1 VDSHHFLETALVFLV
16 ATVIAVPLT
25 KRFRLGSVLGY
36 LLAGIVIGP
45 QELGLVSDTSGVA
58 TISEFGVVL
67 MLFVIG
73 LELSPQRLWVMR
85 RQVFGTG
92 LLQVLATSLLIGA
105 AAYFLFGFT
114 VNAAAIVG
122 GSLALSSTAFGL
134 QILAERKEAGTAY
147 GRQAFAILLFQDLA
161 AIPLIA
167 AVPLLASASTKHGFD
182 PYAVLRTIGAIVAV
196 MVGGRYLLRPVFRF
210 VAKADNVEVSTA
222 TALLV
227 VMGTAWLM
235 EMVGVSAT
243 LGAFLA
249 GVLLADSEYRHELE
263 SHLEPFKG
271 LLLGLFF
278 ISVGMSMDIMLLVH
292 EPGKIVLLV
301 LGLLLVKGALLWP
314 LGRIVGG
321 LGNRDALRLAAL
333 LACGGEFAFV
343 VLKLAG
349 DQNLITERQHGLQV
363 LAITLSMA
371 LTPLMVAGLGRLLK
385 KSETKQEKREFD
397 TIVADS
403 PRVIIAGYGR
413 MGQIVARMLRA
424 QGIPFVALDHS
435 VEQIDLVQRFGK
447 WSDLFYGD
455 PARPELL
462 RAAQADKAEVFV
474 LAVDDPEASLRTARV
489 VRRLYPDLKII
500 ARARNRQ
507 HVWRLMDLGVE
518 MPVRETLYSSLK
530 MTRQTLEAL
539 GTSPEAA
546 ADQVERFRRQDAD
559 LLKRQYLVYD
569 DDARIVQTTREAL
582 ADLEQLYQADAS
594 PEAKRERQ
602 TPTDAKPDDQDVTR

>member
-1 VDSHHFLETALVFLV
+1 VDNHHYLQTALVFLL

-36 LLAGIVIGP
+36 LLAGVAIGP
-45 QELGLVSDTSGVA
+45 QLMGLVGDTAGVS
-58 TISEFGVVL
+58 TISEFGIVL

-85 RQVFGTG
+85 RAVFGTG
-92 LLQVLATSLLIGA
+92 LLQVLASSVAIAL
-105 AAYFLFGFT
+105 AAYFLFGLT
-114 VNAAAIVG
+114 GKAATIVG

-134 QILAERKEAGTAY
+134 QILAERKEAGSAY

-167 AVPLLASASTKHGFD
+167 MVPLLASSSIQHGPD
-182 PYAVLRTIGAIVAV
+182 LLGILRTVGVIVAV
-196 MVGGRYLLRPVFRF
+196 VVGGRYLLRPVFRF
-210 VAKADNVEVSTA
+210 VAKADAVEVSTA
-222 TALLV
+222 TALMV

-235 EMVGVSAT
+235 ELAGVSST

-249 GVLLADSEYRHELE
+249 GVLLADSEYRHDLE

-278 ISVGMSMDIMLLVH
+278 ISVGMTMDLSLLVH
-292 EPGKIVLLV
+292 QPAYV
-301 LGLLLVKGALLWP
+301 LGVVCALLLLKGLLLWP

-321 LGNRDALRLAAL
+321 LDRTEALRLAVL

-343 VLKLAG
+343 VLKMAG
-349 DQNLITERQHGLQV
+349 EQRILSTAQHNLLV
-363 LAITLSMA
+363 LAISLSMA
-371 LTPLMVAGLGRLLK
+371 LTPLLVALLGRLLGSKAK
-385 KSETKQEKREFD
+385 KPTRAYDVID
-397 TIVADS
+397 THA

-413 MGQIVARMLRA
+413 MGQIIARVLRA

-435 VEQIDLVQRFGK
+435 VEQLDLVQRFGNVT
-447 WSDLFYGD
+447 DIFYGD

-462 RAAQADKAEVFV
+462 RAAQANKAEVFV
-474 LAVDDPEASLRTARV
+474 LASDDPESSLRVARV
-489 VRRLYPDLKII
+489 VRRQYPHLKIV

-518 MPVRETLYSSLK
+518 EPVRETLYSSLK
-530 MTRQTLEAL
+530 MTRKALEAL
-539 GTSPEAA
+539 GLTAEQA
-546 ADQVERFRRQDAD
+546 ADQVERFRRQDAE
-559 LLKRQYLVYD
+559 LLKAQYLVYD
-569 DDARIVQTTREAL
+569 DETKLVQTTREAL
-582 ADLEQLYQADAS
+582 SDLEKLFEADAT
-594 PEAKRERQ
+594 PQAERERRR
-602 TPTDAKPDDQDVTR
+602 DAGVPLSGES

>member
-1 VDSHHFLETALVFLV
+1 MDGHHFLQTALVFLL

-36 LLAGIVIGP
+36 LVAGVVIGP
-45 QELGLVSDTSGVA
+45 QELGLVSDTGGVA

-85 RQVFGTG
+85 RAVFGTG
-92 LLQVLATSLLIGA
+92 LLQVLASSLAIGA
-105 AAYFLFGFT
+105 LAYFLFGLT
-114 VNAAAIVG
+114 GKAATIIG

-134 QILAERKEAGTAY
+134 QILAERKEVGSAY

-167 AVPLLASASTKHGFD
+167 MVPLLASSSAKHGVD
-182 PYAVLRTIGAIVAV
+182 LMGTLRTVGMILAV
-196 MVGGRYLLRPVFRF
+196 VVGGRYLLRPVFRF
-210 VAKADNVEVSTA
+210 VAKADAVEVSTA

-235 EMVGVSAT
+235 ELAGVSST

-249 GVLLADSEYRHELE
+249 GVLLADSEYRHDLE
-263 SHLEPFKG
+263 SHIEPFKG

-278 ISVGMSMDIMLLVH
+278 ISVGMSMDLSLLLRQ
-292 EPGKIVLLV
+292 PLNVLALV
-301 LGLLLVKGALLWP
+301 GGLLLLKGLLLWP
-314 LGRIVGG
+314 LGRIVGQ
-321 LGNRDALRLAAL
+321 LERAEALRLAVL

-343 VLKLAG
+343 VLKLATEQRLISG
-349 DQNLITERQHGLQV
+349 RQQNLLV
-363 LAITLSMA
+363 LAISLSMA
-371 LTPLMVAGLGRLLK
+371 LTPLLVALLAKLLGGKAK
-385 KSETKQEKREFD
+385 KPARAYD
-397 TIVADS
+397 TIDTHV

-413 MGQIVARMLRA
+413 MGQIVARILRA

-435 VEQIDLVQRFGK
+435 VEQLDLVQRFGNVT
-447 WSDLFYGD
+447 DIFYGD

-474 LAVDDPEASLRTARV
+474 LASDDPESSLRVARV
-489 VRRLYPDLKII
+489 VHRQYPHLKIV

-518 MPVRETLYSSLK
+518 EPVRETLYSSLK
-530 MTRQTLEAL
+530 MSRKTLEAL
-539 GTSPEAA
+539 GLSPEQA
-546 ADQVERFRRQDAD
+546 ADQVERFRRQDAE
-559 LLKRQYLVYD
+559 LIKAQYLVYD
-569 DDARIVQTTREAL
+569 DETKLVQTTREAL
-582 ADLEQLYQADAS
+582 SDLEKLFEADAS
-594 PEAKRERQ
+594 PQAERVRERDAG
-602 TPTDAKPDDQDVTR
+602 TPLTGE

>member
-1 VDSHHFLETALVFLV
+1 VDSRHFLQTALVFLL

-45 QELGLVSDTSGVA
+45 QELGLISDTAGVS

-85 RQVFGTG
+85 KQVFGTG
-92 LLQVLATSLLIGA
+92 LLQVLATSLVIGA
-105 AAYFLFGFT
+105 AAYYLFGLT
-114 VNAAAIVG
+114 VNAATIVG

-134 QILAERKEAGTAY
+134 QILAERKEAGTSY
-147 GRQAFAILLFQDLA
+147 GRQAFAVLLFQDLA

-182 PYAVLRTIGAIVAV
+182 VYAVLRTVAAIVAV
-196 MVGGRYLLRPVFRF
+196 MVGGRYLLRPIFRF
-210 VAKADNVEVSTA
+210 VAKVDNVEVSTA

-235 EMVGVSAT
+235 ELVGVSAT

-278 ISVGMSMDIMLLVH
+278 ISVGMSMDLTLLIEQPMRVF
-292 EPGKIVLLV
+292 LLV
-301 LGLLLVKGALLWP
+301 LFLLLIKGALLWP

-321 LGNRDALRLAAL
+321 LNGRDALRLAVL

-343 VLKLAG
+343 LLKLAG
-349 DQNLITERQHGLQV
+349 EQNLITTEQHSLQV

-371 LTPLMVAGLGRLLK
+371 LTPLMVAVLGRMLYQAKTK
-385 KSETKQEKREFD
+385 KEREFD
-397 TIVADS
+397 TIVADK

-435 VEQIDLVQRFGK
+435 VEQIDLVQRFGN
-447 WSDLFYGD
+447 WTDIFYGD

-462 RAAQADKAEVFV
+462 RAAQADQAAVFV

-489 VRRLYPDLKII
+489 VRRMYPSLKII

-507 HVWRLMDLGVE
+507 HAWRLMDLGVDL
-518 MPVRETLYSSLK
+518 PVRETLYSSLK

-539 GTSPEAA
+539 GMSPEMA
-546 ADQVERFRRQDAD
+546 ADHVERFRRQDAE

-582 ADLEQLYQADAS
+582 VDLEQLFQADAS
-594 PEAKRERQ
+594 PEVTRALEK
-602 TPTDAKPDDQDVTR
+602 PTDAKANDEDVTR

>member
-1 VDSHHFLETALVFLV
+1 MDSHHYLQTALVFLL

-36 LLAGIVIGP
+36 LLAGVAIGP
-45 QELGLVSDTSGVA
+45 QLLGLVGDTAGVS

-73 LELSPQRLWVMR
+73 LELSPRRLWVMR
-85 RQVFGTG
+85 RSVFGTG
-92 LLQVLATSLLIGA
+92 LLQVLATSVAIAA
-105 AAYFLFGFT
+105 AAYFLFGLT
-114 VNAAAIVG
+114 GKAATIVG

-134 QILAERKEAGTAY
+134 QILAERKEAGSAY

-167 AVPLLASASTKHGFD
+167 MVPLLASSSMQHGLD
-182 PYAVLRTIGAIVAV
+182 LVGIGRTVGVIVAV
-196 MVGGRYLLRPVFRF
+196 VVGGRYLLRPVFRF
-210 VAKADNVEVSTA
+210 VAKADAVEVSTA
-222 TALLV
+222 TALMV

-235 EMVGVSAT
+235 ELAGVSST

-278 ISVGMSMDIMLLVH
+278 ISVGMAMDLS
-292 EPGKIVLLV
+292 
-301 LGLLLVKGALLWP
+301 LLLHQPLVVLAAVVTLLLLKGVLLWP

-321 LGNRDALRLAAL
+321 LDRAEALRLAVL

-349 DQNLITERQHGLQV
+349 EQRVISEPQHNLLV
-363 LAITLSMA
+363 LAISLSMA
-371 LTPLMVAGLGRLLK
+371 LTPLLVALLGKLLEGRAK
-385 KSETKQEKREFD
+385 KPARAYDVID
-397 TIVADS
+397 THV

-413 MGQIVARMLRA
+413 MGQIVARILRA

-435 VEQIDLVQRFGK
+435 VEQIDLVQRFGNVT
-447 WSDLFYGD
+447 DIFYGD

-474 LAVDDPEASLRTARV
+474 LASDDPESSLRVARV
-489 VRRLYPDLKII
+489 VRRQYPHLKVI

-507 HVWRLMDLGVE
+507 HVWRLMDLGIDD
-518 MPVRETLYSSLK
+518 PVRETLYSSLK
-530 MTRQTLEAL
+530 MTRKALEAL
-539 GTSPEAA
+539 GLSSQAA
-546 ADQVERFRRQDAD
+546 TDQVERFRRQDAE
-559 LLKRQYLVYD
+559 LIKAQYLVYD
-569 DDARIVQTTREAL
+569 DETKLVQTTREAL
-582 ADLEQLYQADAS
+582 ADLAKLFEADAS
-594 PEAKRERQ
+594 PEAERLRER
-602 TPTDAKPDDQDVTR
+602 DAGTSLTEEE

>member
-1 VDSHHFLETALVFLV
+1 LDNHHYLQTALVFLL

-36 LLAGIVIGP
+36 LLAGVVIGP
-45 QELGLVSDTSGVA
+45 QLLGLVGDPSGVS

-85 RQVFGTG
+85 RSVFGTG
-92 LLQVLATSLLIGA
+92 LLQVVASGIAIAAASYFLLGLTGKGA
-105 AAYFLFGFT
+105 A
-114 VNAAAIVG
+114 IIG

-134 QILAERKEAGTAY
+134 QILAERKEAGSAY

-167 AVPLLASASTKHGFD
+167 VVPLLAASSTRHGFD
-182 PYAVLRTIGAIVAV
+182 LIGTLRTVGVIVAV
-196 MVGGRYLLRPVFRF
+196 VVGGRYLLRPVFRF
-210 VAKADNVEVSTA
+210 VAKADAVEVSTA

-235 EMVGVSAT
+235 ELAGVSAT

-278 ISVGMSMDIMLLVH
+278 ISVGMSMDLSLLLHQPLRVLAVVMGLMLL
-292 EPGKIVLLV
+292 K
-301 LGLLLVKGALLWP
+301 GLLLWP

-321 LGNRDALRLAAL
+321 LDRAESLRLSVL

-343 VLKLAG
+343 VLKLAREQQLFSG
-349 DQNLITERQHGLQV
+349 AQHNLLV
-363 LAITLSMA
+363 LAISLSMA
-371 LTPLMVAGLGRLLK
+371 LTPLLVAGLGRVLGVK
-385 KSETKQEKREFD
+385 ARKPDRAYDVIYTH
-397 TIVADS
+397 V

-413 MGQIVARMLRA
+413 MGQIVARVLRA
-424 QGIPFVALDHS
+424 QGVPFVALDHS
-435 VEQIDLVQRFGK
+435 VEQMDLIHRFGNVT
-447 WSDLFYGD
+447 DIFYGD

-474 LAVDDPEASLRTARV
+474 LASDDPESSLRVARV
-489 VRRLYPDLKII
+489 VRRQYPHLKII

-518 MPVRETLYSSLK
+518 APIRETLYSSLK
-530 MTRQTLEAL
+530 MTRKALEAL
-539 GTSPEAA
+539 GFTAEQA
-546 ADQVERFRRQDAD
+546 ADQVERFRRQDAE
-559 LLKRQYLVYD
+559 LIKTQYLVYD
-569 DDARIVQTTREAL
+569 DETKLVQTTREAL
-582 ADLEQLYQADAS
+582 ADLARLFEADAS
-594 PEAKRERQ
+594 PEAARARER
-602 TPTDAKPDDQDVTR
+602 DAGTSLTEEE